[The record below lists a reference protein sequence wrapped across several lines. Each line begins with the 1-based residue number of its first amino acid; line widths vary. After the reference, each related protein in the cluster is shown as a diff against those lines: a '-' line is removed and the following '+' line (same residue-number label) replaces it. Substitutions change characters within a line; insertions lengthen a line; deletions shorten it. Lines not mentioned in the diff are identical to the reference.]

1 VKGFYVEEDH
11 PFALVVPLIEE
22 GKLDPWKVDIVEL
35 ANMYIEELRR
45 REVLDLRIP
54 ARAVVAASF
63 LLRKKVEVLFPK
75 PERKPKQRR
84 DYTLQEIVDMFEEE
98 SKEVEEN
105 LVDNLERVRRL
116 FRRSGSGGKRTGRK
130 RSKIIPL
137 HVSRFEDVLKEM
149 WELFSSMDAGT
160 KIEFFTFLDRMKFVP
175 QFMALMYLYYEG
187 KIDLH
192 QDRPFGSIVVEVLDG
207 AQVRSEKYA

>member
-1 VKGFYVEEDH
+1 MGARTFHIEEDH

-45 REVLDLRIP
+45 REILDLRVP

-75 PERKPKQRR
+75 PERKPRRRR
-84 DYTLQEIVDMFEEE
+84 DYTLQEIVEMFEEE
-98 SKEVEEN
+98 SREVEEN
-105 LVDNLERVRRL
+105 LVDNLERARRI
-116 FRRSGSGGKRTGRK
+116 FRRSNGNGR
-130 RSKIIPL
+130 RPRRRRARVIPL
-137 HVSRFEDVLKEM
+137 HLSRFEDVLREM
-149 WELFSSMDAGT
+149 WDLFRNMEVG
-160 KIEFFTFLDRMKFVP
+160 KRIEFFTFLDRVNFVP

-192 QDRPFGSIVVEVLDG
+192 QDRPFGSIVVEVID
-207 AQVRSEKYA
+207 AS

>member
-1 VKGFYVEEDH
+1 MKTFVFEEDH

-35 ANMYIEELRR
+35 ANLYIEELRK
-45 REVLDLRIP
+45 RETLDLRVP

-75 PERKPKQRR
+75 PERRPRQRR
-84 DYTLQEIVDMFEEE
+84 DYTLEEIVEMFEEE

-105 LVDNLERVRRL
+105 LVDNLEKARKV
-116 FRRSGSGGKRTGRK
+116 FKRSSNGKRRRRK
-130 RSKIIPL
+130 SKVIPL
-137 HVSRFEDVLKEM
+137 HISRFEDVLREM
-149 WELFSSMDAGT
+149 WEFFKNMDVG
-160 KIEFFTFLDRMKFVP
+160 KRIEFFTFLDRINFVP
-175 QFMALMYLYYEG
+175 QFMALMYLYYDG

-192 QDRPFGSIVVEVLDG
+192 QEEPFGDIMVEIRE
-207 AQVRSEKYA
+207 AQ